1 MIGQTE
7 QKQCWQVLKCSMEAL
22 ISLFIF
28 FSWILF
34 NSIEWVPVT
43 KLFSFSNSQSF
54 VLSRAPFSPPFL
66 ITSQPV
72 QPDGCTFPD
81 PESSCLKG
89 DLASQYHQ
97 VFARRASCD
106 HWGSYC
112 NSVKSLP
119 GGSCCCELVLYK
131 FNSIKLSWYWW
142 QIPSGHP
149 VHITHHSIWNYIWLD
164 FMSSLF
170 VAPLRSSFS
179 EIFYIAQVYEMPIN
193 KIYCNANVKNL
204 TFKISM
210 LI

>member
-1 MIGQTE
+1 
-7 QKQCWQVLKCSMEAL
+7 MEAL

-43 KLFSFSNSQSF
+43 KLFSFSHSQSF
-54 VLSRAPFSPPFL
+54 VLSRAPSPPL
-66 ITSQPV
+66 LVTSQPV

-89 DLASQYHQ
+89 DLASQYCQ

-119 GGSCCCELVLYK
+119 GGSCCCDLVLYK

-142 QIPSGHP
+142 YTLLLLDTLYILHIIVYGITFDLTLW
-149 VHITHHSIWNYIWLD
+149 VHYLWLPWDHHSQKYFI
-164 FMSSLF
+164 
-170 VAPLRSSFS
+170 
-179 EIFYIAQVYEMPIN
+179 
-193 KIYCNANVKNL
+193 
-204 TFKISM
+204 
-210 LI
+210 